1 MARSKVKLAYITND
15 AARRVTYKKRKRGM
29 MKKISELS
37 TLCGVDACAIV
48 YNSRQDAHPLD
59 EPEVWPSRTG
69 VERVIEKFRQMPEI
83 DQNRKRMDH
92 ADYLTLRIA
101 KEKEKLKKK
110 RHDNNEKEFQLR
122 MHDFMLRNR
131 LPENLS
137 FFDLN
142 NLAYHTDMKLRE
154 IDMRLQMLLEKE
166 NKEMMMDF
174 APSSGPIHGPH
185 HPLESGESSGKN
197 MNHFSFME
205 ENNHNNYNSGFDM
218 ILGNARI
225 N

>member
-59 EPEVWPSRTG
+59 EPEVWPSRMG

-174 APSSGPIHGPH
+174 ASSK
-185 HPLESGESSGKN
+185 SSRKN

-205 ENNHNNYNSGFDM
+205 ENNHNNYNSGFEM
-218 ILGNARI
+218 ILGNAGI

>member
-1 MARSKVKLAYITND
+1 
-15 AARRVTYKKRKRGM
+15 
-29 MKKISELS
+29 
-37 TLCGVDACAIV
+37 
-48 YNSRQDAHPLD
+48 
-59 EPEVWPSRTG
+59 PEVWPSRMG

-174 APSSGPIHGPH
+174 ASS
-185 HPLESGESSGKN
+185 
-197 MNHFSFME
+197 
-205 ENNHNNYNSGFDM
+205 
-218 ILGNARI
+218 
-225 N
+225 